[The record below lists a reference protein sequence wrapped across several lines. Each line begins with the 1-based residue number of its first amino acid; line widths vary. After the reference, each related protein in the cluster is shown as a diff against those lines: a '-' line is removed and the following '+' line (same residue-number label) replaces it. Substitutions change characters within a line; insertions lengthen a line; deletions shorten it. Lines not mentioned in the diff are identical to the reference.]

1 MIKNIINKLI
11 YGYKATSESY
21 IKYLKNNNVKV
32 GENVRI
38 FMPKQTTIDTLN
50 AHLLEIGDNVCLT
63 GPVTILTHDYS
74 THVLNLYSQNVL
86 GKQKKVKIG
95 NNVFLGYGCT
105 ILCGSTIGNNCII
118 GAGAVVTGNVEDNS
132 VYAGNP
138 ARKIMTLDS
147 YYEKVINNQL
157 KDAVNIY
164 VSYKERFNKVPPIEL
179 FHEYFLL
186 FIQDYKEAQKYFK
199 DKLIEENFTEEL
211 FCKHLINNKNKFDNY
226 SVFCNYCEEQINN
239 RR

>member
-38 FMPKQTTIDTLN
+38 FMPKQTNIDVLN
-50 AHLLEIGDNVCLT
+50 PHLLEIGDNVCLT

-74 THVLNLYSQNVL
+74 THVLNLCYQNLL

-105 ILCGSTIGNNCII
+105 ILCGTTIGNNCII
-118 GAGAVVTGNVEDNS
+118 GANSVVSGKVEDNS

-138 ARKIMTLDS
+138 ARKIMSLEC
-147 YYEKVINNQL
+147 YLEKIVNNQL
-157 KDAVNIY
+157 NEAVDIY
-164 VSYKERFNKVPPIEL
+164 KRYKERFKIVPSIEI

-186 FIQDYKEAQKYFK
+186 FIQDYEEANKLFK
-199 DKLIEENFTEEL
+199 NKLIEERITEDIFAQYIL
-211 FCKHLINNKNKFDNY
+211 KNKKRFDNY
-226 SVFCNYCEEQINN
+226 SLFCDYCEEQIKK
-239 RR
+239 